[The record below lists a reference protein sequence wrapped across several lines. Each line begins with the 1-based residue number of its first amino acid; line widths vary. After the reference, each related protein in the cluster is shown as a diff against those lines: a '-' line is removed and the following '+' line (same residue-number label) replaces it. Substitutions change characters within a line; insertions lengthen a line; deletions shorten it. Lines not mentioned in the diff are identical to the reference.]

1 LSDSA
6 VVAEL
11 SRSKLG
17 ERTLATLARGNW
29 NSPDVLL
36 VECGH
41 LRVVVKDFAPRSRF
55 LRSTFG
61 RWQIRRELEIYRAL
75 EGHPAVPRL
84 LGRLDRFALVIEHRP
99 GARFSLRRPWLFSP
113 RFNSQL
119 REAVAGLHERGVVH
133 LDLAH
138 RSNVLAAPDGRPV
151 LIDFDGSLRFRRG
164 SWARRWLF
172 PLACRID
179 ERALAK
185 WERRVAR
192 GSAQSPSAVLAD
204 GTLSETGRGASRPM

>member
-1 LSDSA
+1 M
-6 VVAEL
+6 VAEL
-11 SRSKLG
+11 GRSNLA
-17 ERTLATLARGNW
+17 ERTLATLVRGNW

-36 VECGH
+36 VECGPR
-41 LRVVVKDFAPRSRF
+41 RVVVKDYGPRSRF

-61 RWQIRRELEIYRAL
+61 RWQTRREIEIYRAL

-84 LGRLDRFALVIEHRP
+84 LGRLDRFALAIEHRP

-113 RFNSQL
+113 RFISQL

-138 RSNVLAAPDGRPV
+138 RSNVLAAPNGHPV
-151 LIDFDGSLRFRRG
+151 LIDFDGSLCFRRH

-172 PLACRID
+172 PLARRID
-179 ERALAK
+179 ERALVK

-192 GSAQSPSAVLAD
+192 GRAQPSSAVAAD

>member
-1 LSDSA
+1 LSGSG

-11 SRSKLG
+11 TRSNLG

-36 VECGH
+36 VECGP

-55 LRSTFG
+55 LRATFG
-61 RWQIRRELEIYRAL
+61 RWQIRREFEIYSAL
-75 EGHPAVPRL
+75 AGHPSVPRL

-99 GARFSLRRPWLFSP
+99 GSRFSFRRPWLFSP
-113 RFNSQL
+113 RFTSEL

-151 LIDFDGSLRFRRG
+151 LIDFDASLRFRRG
-164 SWARRWLF
+164 SWAWRWLL
-172 PLACRID
+172 PLARRID
-179 ERALAK
+179 ERALVK
-185 WERRVAR
+185 WECRVER
-192 GSAQSPSAVLAD
+192 GRAQRPLAAGAD